1 MKKETTEIQIYKTSI
16 TANISKELV
25 DDIKQEYPDKKIM
38 VSFNPKFNLNNLKD
52 NQMCVRGDGKRF
64 VFILEIKK

>member
-1 MKKETTEIQIYKTSI
+1 MKTETTEVQIYKTSI
-16 TANISKELV
+16 MANIPKELV
-25 DDIKQEYPDKKIM
+25 HGLKEQYPDKKIM